1 MPGLIGLIG
10 FLAAL
15 LIVFFILL
23 MSSRKREGIVRK
35 ELDQTKR
42 ALKEVEKPTFDAETY
57 KTHEI
62 EKMMLRIENEEARMR
77 AEIAEK
83 ATEAKKMLYEDI
95 EVDRA
100 AKIAELESELQNQ
113 RQERTKE
120 LEDTVREKSV
130 NVEERLKQIDKEFEE
145 KSLQYETQIHEI
157 KSQVEQ

>member
-1 MPGLIGLIG
+1 MLGLVIG

-23 MSSRKREGIVRK
+23 MSSREREGIVRQQ
-35 ELDQTKR
+35 LDEAKR
-42 ALKEVEKPTFDAETY
+42 ALREAKKPTFDAETY
-57 KTHEI
+57 KAHEI
-62 EKMMLRIENEEARMR
+62 EKMMLRIESEEARMR

-83 ATEAKKMLYEDI
+83 ATEAKKMLYENI

-100 AKIAELESELQNQ
+100 AKIAELEAELQNQ

-130 NVEERLKQIDKEFEE
+130 NVEERLKTNRQR
-145 KSLQYETQIHEI
+145 
-157 KSQVEQ
+157 V

>member
-1 MPGLIGLIG
+1 MLGLVIG

-23 MSSRKREGIVRK
+23 MSSREREGIVRK

-62 EKMMLRIENEEARMR
+62 EKMMLRIESEEARMR

-83 ATEAKKMLYEDI
+83 ATEAKKMLYENI

-120 LEDTVREKSV
+120 LEDTVREKSM
-130 NVEERLKQIDKEFEE
+130 NVEQRLGQIDKEFEE
-145 KSLQYETQIHEI
+145 KSLQYETQINEI

>member
-1 MPGLIGLIG
+1 MLGLVIG

-23 MSSRKREGIVRK
+23 MSSREREGIVRK
-35 ELDQTKR
+35 ELDQAKR
-42 ALKEVEKPTFDAETY
+42 ALKEAKKPTFDAETY

-62 EKMMLRIENEEARMR
+62 EKMMLRIESEEARMR

-83 ATEAKKMLYEDI
+83 ATEAKKMLYENI

-120 LEDTVREKSV
+120 LEDTVREKSM
-130 NVEERLKQIDKEFEE
+130 NVEQRLGQIDKEFEE
-145 KSLQYETQIHEI
+145 KSLQYETQINEI

>member
-1 MPGLIGLIG
+1 MLGLVIG

-23 MSSRKREGIVRK
+23 MSSREREGIVR
-35 ELDQTKR
+35 EQLDEAKR
-42 ALKEVEKPTFDAETY
+42 ALREVKKPTFDAETY

-120 LEDTVREKSV
+120 LEDTVREKSM
-130 NVEERLKQIDKEFEE
+130 NVEQRLKQIDKEFGE
-145 KSLQYETQIHEI
+145 KSIEYQTQMDEI